1 MKGVKKNNKQEEKF
15 YEHKPVRDFKASISK
30 DGKYWVFK
38 DITTHFVPRKYLST
52 IESDFVIG
60 GSQIADVKNFNKT
73 SKDQ

>member
-1 MKGVKKNNKQEEKF
+1 MNKAKKKINQEEKH

-60 GSQIADVKNFNKT
+60 GSQVADVKNINKH